1 MIYVGPMLPAP
12 APSRGGASPT
22 AEELEETFALFRTI
36 GLGIRARFAEAMRAH
51 GLTFAQVSLMKRLRE
66 TGRLTVR
73 ELADALEVTP
83 ANVTGIVDRLER
95 EGLVTRARS
104 GEDRRVVFVRL
115 TENGHQRMDAVKREG
130 SGRVLAEAFE
140 GWTSEELAELRGLLG
155 RLRIRHDDPECP

>member
-1 MIYVGPMLPAP
+1 MLPASSP
-12 APSRGGASPT
+12 PSAGGVPPT
-22 AEELEETFALFRTI
+22 SEELEETFALFRTI

-51 GLTFAQVSLMKRLRE
+51 GLTFAQVMLMKHLRGQ
-66 TGRLTVR
+66 GRLTVR

-115 TENGHQRMDAVKREG
+115 TENGHRRMETLQKEG
-130 SGRVLAEAFE
+130 ANRVLADAFE
-140 GWTSEELAELRGLLG
+140 GWTSEEVAELRALLG
-155 RLRIRHDDPECP
+155 RLRIRTHDAADCP